1 MALVLVAQYFLLR
14 LYNPTRQVQHVR
26 QYPLK
31 HQTEELLYHRWWL
44 YSPLQVHQYFYCNV
58 IIILFWKKQLLEHI
72 NQQVPQTA
80 FTVLSKNVLSQE
92 ILENQLFSSV
102 CMLSLYLRQFY
113 FLAVKENPNWTL
125 LLYLR
130 IHFSKTVTKRD
141 VGNVRL
147 YVLSEYNI

>member
-58 IIILFWKKQLLEHI
+58 IIILFWKKQLLEHL

-80 FTVLSKNVLSQE
+80 FTVLFKNVLSQE

-113 FLAVKENPNWTL
+113 FLAVKENPNWTFTAISQNSL
-125 LLYLR
+125 Q
-130 IHFSKTVTKRD
+130 
-141 VGNVRL
+141 
-147 YVLSEYNI
+147 

>member
-58 IIILFWKKQLLEHI
+58 IIILFWKKQLLEHL

-80 FTVLSKNVLSQE
+80 FTVLSKKFCHKKDWRTN
-92 ILENQLFSSV
+92 
-102 CMLSLYLRQFY
+102 Y
-113 FLAVKENPNWTL
+113 FLQCVCWVCISNSFTFLQSKKIPTELL

-130 IHFSKTVTKRD
+130 IHFSKTLTKRD

-147 YVLSEYNI
+147 YVLSQYNI